1 MRPLARLLRLVV
13 GAAILAVLSLA
24 HAPGRRG
31 CVVSALATRLSD
43 GRLKDRRTAPD
54 DQSIDRA
61 VTLDRLLAPG
71 DDAGRFDPSR
81 GAEIEAWVVDVKVGG
96 WEGQNCFALDADG
109 RDTHFDLAATPT
121 APDTARVI
129 AEVTPWWRDEVRKRG
144 GDWSTAGLRRALVGR
159 RVRVRG
165 WLLYDAHH
173 AREAMHVDPADTLG
187 RRNWRATAWEI
198 HPATA
203 ITVVP

>member
-1 MRPLARLLRLVV
+1 MRARVRPLPLV
-13 GAAILAVLSLA
+13 AAVALLAVLSLA

-31 CVVSALATRLSD
+31 CVVSALADRFSD

-54 DQSIDRA
+54 DRTIDRA

-71 DDAGRFDPSR
+71 GDARRFDPAR

-109 RDTHFDLAATPT
+109 RDTHIDLGATPT
-121 APDTARVI
+121 APPTARVI

-144 GDWSTAGLRRALVGR
+144 VVWSTAALRRALVGR

-165 WLLYDAHH
+165 WLFYDAHH
-173 AREAMHVDPADTLG
+173 ALELMHADPADTLG
-187 RRNWRATAWEI
+187 HRNWRATAWEI

-203 ITVVP
+203 LTVVP

>member
-1 MRPLARLLRLVV
+1 MRPLVRLLRLVV
-13 GAAILAVLSLA
+13 GVAILAVLSLA
-24 HAPGRRG
+24 HPPGRRG

-54 DQSIDRA
+54 DRAIDRT

-109 RDTHFDLAATPT
+109 RDTHLDLAATPT

-129 AEVTPWWRDEVRKRG
+129 AEVTPWWRDEVRKQG
-144 GDWSTAGLRRALVGR
+144 GDWSTEALRRALVGR

-165 WLLYDAHH
+165 WLFYDAHH
-173 AREAMHVDPADTLG
+173 AREAMRGDPADTLG

-203 ITVVP
+203 ITLVP